1 VRELRNAV
9 ERATLL
15 ARGEVILPEHLPPR
29 VRGVAREE
37 AAEEASP
44 DAPGSMAEVERN
56 AILHA
61 LREHQYNRTAA
72 ARALGISRRTLIYK
86 LSQYRREGFEVDG

>member
-1 VRELRNAV
+1 
-9 ERATLL
+9 
-15 ARGEVILPEHLPPR
+15 
-29 VRGVAREE
+29 
-37 AAEEASP
+37 
-44 DAPGSMAEVERN
+44 MAEVERN

-61 LREHQYNRTAA
+61 LREHRYNRTAA